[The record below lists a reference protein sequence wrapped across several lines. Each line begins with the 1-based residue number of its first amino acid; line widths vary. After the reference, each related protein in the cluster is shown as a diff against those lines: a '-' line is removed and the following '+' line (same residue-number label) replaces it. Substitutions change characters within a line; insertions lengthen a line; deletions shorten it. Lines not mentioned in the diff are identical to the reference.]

1 MRKIQSVKNLAPLPL
16 PKIDAARPAGEQIYQ
31 LLRSQILEMNL
42 PPASILSETEI
53 GNKIGASR
61 TPVREA
67 LQKLRD
73 DGLIK
78 TLPSR
83 GNFVSQLSE
92 ARIMEA
98 QFIREGLEVANVRR
112 LAIQGVSAE
121 DHSSITKNLEQQK
134 RAVKGEDHL
143 EFHRL
148 DNEFHMLLARAT
160 GFPRA
165 VTVLEREKIQ
175 LDRLR
180 ALSLRVAGHLQR
192 LLNEHLAIVDA
203 VSQRD
208 TSRAVTQT
216 ELHCRS
222 VLDVLQDL
230 QSRHSEFFE
239 RPKN

>member
-1 MRKIQSVKNLAPLPL
+1 MQEINSVKTLENLTL
-16 PKIDAARPAGEQIYQ
+16 PKIDATRPAGDQIYQ

-42 PPASILSETEI
+42 SPASVVSEAEI

-83 GNFVSQLSE
+83 GNFVSQLSK
-92 ARIMEA
+92 ARILDA

-112 LAIQGVSAE
+112 LTTHGVSAE
-121 DHSSITKNLEQQK
+121 DKSSINQNLEQQK
-134 RAVKGEDHL
+134 DAVKGEDHL

-165 VTVLEREKIQ
+165 IMVLEREKIQ

-180 ALSLRVAGHLQR
+180 ALSLSASGHLKR
-192 LLNEHLAIVDA
+192 LLDEHLAIVEA
-203 VSQRD
+203 VFQRD
-208 TSRAVTQT
+208 MPLAIMQT
-216 ELHCRS
+216 EAHCRS

-230 QSRHSEFFE
+230 QVRHSEFFE
-239 RPKN
+239 